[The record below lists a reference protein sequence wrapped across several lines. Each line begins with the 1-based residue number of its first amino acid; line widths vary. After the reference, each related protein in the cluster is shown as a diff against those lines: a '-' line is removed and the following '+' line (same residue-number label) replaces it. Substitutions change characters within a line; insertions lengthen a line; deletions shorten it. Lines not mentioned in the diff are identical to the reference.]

1 MTPAQR
7 RKKLRDLRKNKT
19 SKKLNFFLLLLLLFI
34 FVILGLFF
42 FAKKHCIGNLK
53 ISMVFPDEKGN
64 VIVSTLSKKDSD
76 LTLIEIP
83 SNTQLESSRQLG
95 TWKANS
101 LWQLGINEKHDG
113 KLLQETVTKNFHF
126 PVTIWADKNVSG
138 FVSGNIIK
146 IIKSALFPYK
156 SNLSIGDRLNLLL
169 LAFSVKNEKTNN
181 FDLSKMNVLKKTK
194 LTDGEEG
201 YVIINPVP
209 VSVLSSFSESIDTK
223 FNYMAQI
230 VNATGSRLIAE
241 NVGKTIESMGY
252 KITSIKEEYSIDNLY
267 DCVIYGKNKDVVN
280 KISQIYSCEIDNSK
294 NSEEFDIV
302 LRLGKEFSKRY

>member
-19 SKKLNFFLLLLLLFI
+19 SKKLNLLLIFLLLFI

-42 FAKKHCIGNLK
+42 FAKRHCVGNLK
-53 ISMVFPDEKGN
+53 ISMVFPDSEGN
-64 VIVSTLSKKDSD
+64 IIVSTLSKKDND
-76 LTLIEIP
+76 LTLIKIP

-101 LWQLGINEKHDG
+101 FWQLGINEKYDG
-113 KLLQETVTKNFHF
+113 KLLQETITKNFHF

-146 IIKSALFPYK
+146 IIKSAIYPYK

-169 LAFSVKNEKTNN
+169 LSFSIKNEKTNN
-181 FDLSKMNVLKKTK
+181 FDLSEMNVLKKTK

-201 YVIINPVP
+201 YVLINPIP
-209 VSVLSSFSESIDTK
+209 MNIYSSFSESVDTE

-252 KITSIKEEYSIDNLY
+252 KITSIKEEYPIDNLY
-267 DCVIYGKNKDVVN
+267 DCVIYGKNKDIVN
-280 KISQIYSCEIDNSK
+280 KISQIYSCKIDNSK